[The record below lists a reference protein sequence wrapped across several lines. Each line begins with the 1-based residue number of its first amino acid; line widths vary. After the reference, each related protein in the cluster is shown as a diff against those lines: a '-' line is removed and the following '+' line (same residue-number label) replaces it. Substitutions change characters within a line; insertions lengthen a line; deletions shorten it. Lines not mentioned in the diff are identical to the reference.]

1 MADIDH
7 FIAAKTKMRCQ
18 PAAAA
23 LIVLPDRRYVL
34 QLRDNLPT
42 VFFPGH
48 WGAFG
53 GAMNDGETPLETLRR
68 ELQEELAVDVTEDQ
82 ISYVTR
88 LDFDL
93 SFIGQGVIG
102 RWFYEVRMTEGQFGA
117 LKLGEGAAVAAFG
130 AEEALTTLRMT
141 PYDKFAL
148 WIHWSRDR
156 IS

>member
-1 MADIDH
+1 VTEIDH
-7 FIAAKTKMRCQ
+7 FIAAQTKMRCQ

-23 LIVLPDRRYVL
+23 LILLADGRYVL

-53 GAMNDGETPLETLRR
+53 GALNPGETPIDALRR
-68 ELQEELAVDVTEDQ
+68 ELQEELAVGIDGDQ
-82 ISYVTR
+82 VSYVTR

-93 SFIGQGVIG
+93 SFIGQGVIA
-102 RWFYEVRMTEGQFGA
+102 RWFYEVRMTEQQFRS
-117 LKLGEGAAVAAFG
+117 LKLNEGTAVAAFS

-148 WIHWSRDR
+148 WLHWSRDR